1 MRRTDWDSTS
11 TRKKRQVALGAFFES
26 LFRATGPFLMR
37 SRVMYIEKFGGLRSR
52 GGRIGRVY
60 FSQSRRTLHY
70 EGRALQSL
78 RGGGYK
84 ANYFDTETGTQYWIS
99 GPKRDGNDPLYPG
112 VVEIDDDVNEEYW
125 LKIRGLPALVG
136 TVSYK
141 SLGKYSASGKREKRP
156 AGVLSPKRKKAP

>member
-1 MRRTDWDSTS
+1 
-11 TRKKRQVALGAFFES
+11 
-26 LFRATGPFLMR
+26 MR
-37 SRVMYIEKFGGLRSR
+37 SRVMYIEKLGGLRSR

-78 RGGGYK
+78 KGGGYK

-125 LKIRGLPALVG
+125 LTIRGLPALVG

-156 AGVLSPKRKKAP
+156 ADVLSPKRKKAP